1 MRKGQILGIVVAIFA
16 IIGMYNLPKSII
28 NKTNKEKLGKTETA
42 NTADLVASSAKT
54 ISEND
59 LKKIGSLRKFFLNTR
74 DIKKSTNFADS
85 LAMIFISL
93 QKFDSAIVYAD
104 KIVLLHQENK
114 NCLKTAGNIA
124 FAIYSAISEP
134 QKATLYAE
142 KARNYYQQFLKT
154 DSSDFEVRNNLAMT
168 YVVSNT
174 PMQAIMELRKV
185 LAAQPSNEQA
195 QFNLGLLAIQSGQFD
210 KAINRFKTLVVANA
224 KNWKAKYYLAISY
237 LESGKNSEAKTLFSD
252 IAENANDISL
262 MEDAKN
268 NLKNLN

>member
-1 MRKGQILGIVVAIFA
+1 MRKGQIFAVAVAIFA
-16 IIGMYNLPKSII
+16 IVGMYNLPKSII
-28 NKTNKEKLGKTETA
+28 NKTNKEKLGKAETA
-42 NTADLVASSAKT
+42 KTSDMVASSTKT
-54 ISEND
+54 ISEKD
-59 LKKIGSLRKFFLNTR
+59 VKKIGVLRNLFLNTQ
-74 DIKKSTNFADS
+74 DVKKSATFADS
-85 LAMIFISL
+85 LAKVFISL
-93 QKFDSAIVYAD
+93 QKFDSAMAYAD

-134 QKATLYAE
+134 QQANIFAE
-142 KARNYYQQFLKT
+142 KARNYYQQYLKT
-154 DSSDFEVRNNLAMT
+154 DSTDFEVRNNMAMT

-210 KAINRFKTLVVANA
+210 KAINRFKTLVDANA
-224 KNWKAKYYLAISY
+224 KNWKAKYFLATSY
-237 LESGKNSEAKTLFSD
+237 LESGKNAEAKALFSD